1 MHTLQL
7 VRGVAGRRRER
18 SAPPGRSGAS
28 PPIYYFRPPP
38 KISNHLKTPMTDI
51 DIEDLRQALDD
62 ASIVFDTDPDRIV
75 VMLEGSDEVMS
86 ESLSTMVDALLDL
99 VDSPQERDD
108 MRELARH
115 FDSLARRIR
124 RTIDTI
130 EGNDSGE

>member
-1 MHTLQL
+1 
-7 VRGVAGRRRER
+7 
-18 SAPPGRSGAS
+18 
-28 PPIYYFRPPP
+28 
-38 KISNHLKTPMTDI
+38 MTDI